1 MTTTVLEKTSEQ
13 IADSAQKVADVL
25 QDRIHTAK
33 RLARQGGEKAEELY
47 RNTTRQIQRRPAEA
61 VGATFLFAF
70 GAGVLVG
77 WLMRRK

>member
-1 MTTTVLEKTSEQ
+1 MTTTVLEKTTDQ

-25 QDRIHTAK
+25 QDRFQTAK
-33 RLARQGGEKAEELY
+33 RFARQSGEKAEELY
-47 RNTTRQIQRRPAEA
+47 KNTTRQIQRRPAAA
-61 VGATFLFAF
+61 VGSTFLVAF